1 MPLKFLAQQSLTI
14 AVAIVVFMGSRDLQ
28 AQITGALQ
36 IEGNY
41 SQGPGG
47 RLEID
52 VISTAGDGTGH
63 DIIQVTEDANLDGT
77 LEIRTGSSFTPAG
90 GSTPGAIGDTFTI
103 ITAGNINGTFAT
115 VEGNRLGSG
124 KFYSLMYN
132 PTNLTLGAFQA
143 QAGDVDGDQDVDI
156 TDFNT
161 LAVNFDP
168 VGANAG
174 TNSWETADFDSD
186 GDVDITDFNSLAV
199 NFSPLGYGGD
209 GPGQVPEPASLLL
222 LATGCLALAFYSI
235 KR

>member
-1 MPLKFLAQQSLTI
+1 M
-14 AVAIVVFMGSRDLQ
+14 
-28 AQITGALQ
+28 
-36 IEGNY
+36 
-41 SQGPGG
+41 
-47 RLEID
+47 
-52 VISTAGDGTGH
+52 
-63 DIIQVTEDANLDGT
+63 
-77 LEIRTGSSFTPAG
+77 
-90 GSTPGAIGDTFTI
+90 
-103 ITAGNINGTFAT
+103 
-115 VEGNRLGSG
+115 
-124 KFYSLMYN
+124 
-132 PTNLTLGAFQA
+132 
-143 QAGDVDGDQDVDI
+143 DGDRDVDI

-199 NFSPLGYGGD
+199 NFAPLGYGGD